1 MGWKGYPEG
10 LKDGEIPILA
20 RILAVADTFDNL
32 MNEYKD
38 YRKVIHE
45 LERLSWNQLDGNVV
59 KVLLSV
65 LEERKEV

>member
-1 MGWKGYPEG
+1 M
-10 LKDGEIPILA
+10 KDGEIPILA